1 MKTMSMLAC
10 AAFVLGSLPAAWAHT
25 SIYTSILNGPNEFP
39 ANPSLGVGTGKVTV
53 DFDLL
58 TMRVEA
64 SFSGLTGNTTAA
76 HIHGP
81 IPNPPANPL
90 AGVATPLPSFPGFPL
105 GVQAGSYDQTFDM
118 TAASSY
124 NPAFVTANGGSVA
137 SAMNAFF
144 AGLDAGK
151 MYLNIH
157 TTNTQGGEIRGFFTL
172 VPEPST
178 LSLAAIGLLAPLAR
192 GYRRS
197 RATQSVN

>member
-1 MKTMSMLAC
+1 MKTMHLLGC
-10 AAFVLGSLPAAWAHT
+10 AALAFLFAQTSLAHT
-25 SIYTSILNGPNEFP
+25 SIYTTILNGPNEFP
-39 ANPSLGVGTGKVTV
+39 ANPSLGVGTAKVTV

-64 SFSGLTGNTTAA
+64 NFSGLTGNTTAS

-81 IPNPPANPL
+81 IPDPPANPL
-90 AGVATPLPSFPGFPL
+90 AGVATPVPSFPGFPL

-118 TAASSY
+118 TSASSY
-124 NPAFVTANGGSVA
+124 NPAFVTANGGTVG
-137 SAMNAFF
+137 SAMNVFF
-144 AGLDAGK
+144 TGLDAGK

-178 LSLAAIGLLAPLAR
+178 VSLLAIGLLAPLAR
-192 GYRRS
+192 RS
-197 RATQSVN
+197 RRRMAA

>member
-1 MKTMSMLAC
+1 MRMKIMLCCAALAC
-10 AAFVLGSLPAAWAHT
+10 ASFQSALAHT
-25 SIYTSILNGPNEFP
+25 SIYATILNGPNEFP
-39 ANPSLGVGTGKVTV
+39 PNPSLGVGTSKVTV

-64 SFSGLTGNTTAA
+64 TFSGLTGNTTAS

-81 IPNPPANPL
+81 IPDPPANPL
-90 AGVATPLPSFPGFPL
+90 AGVATPVPSFPGFPL
-105 GVQAGSYDQTFDM
+105 GVQAGSYDHTFDM
-118 TAASSY
+118 TQSSSY
-124 NPAFVTANGGSVA
+124 NPAFVTANGGTVG

-151 MYLNIH
+151 MYFNIH

-178 LSLAAIGLLAPLAR
+178 LSLTGLALLAPLVQR
-192 GYRRS
+192 YRR
-197 RATQSVN
+197 REAA